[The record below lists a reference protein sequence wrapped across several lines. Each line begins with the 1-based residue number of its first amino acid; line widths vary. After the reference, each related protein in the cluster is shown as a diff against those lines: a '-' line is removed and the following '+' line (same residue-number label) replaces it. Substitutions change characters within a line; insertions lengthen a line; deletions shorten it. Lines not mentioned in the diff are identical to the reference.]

1 MSKVILFTDKPTTTP
16 LYKALS
22 VDFGGLWMGE
32 VKKSEKHVLDLFGIQ
47 SFPTLLVLKPGEE
60 ASVYSGKLKYQPLF
74 DYLSTLA
81 PASSESKKE
90 TTPSQV
96 PETPVQTKGK

>member
-32 VKKSEKHVLDLFGIQ
+32 VKKSEKQVLDLFGIQ

-81 PASSESKKE
+81 PASESKKE
-90 TTPSQV
+90 PSPV